1 MAAAPTTQRPTLIVG
16 GVAVRPGDLLRIG
29 PEASV
34 QFRNGSGFVM
44 RLIRVPEWTTYRG
57 WTWLDGYQ
65 LDERGEA
72 VARRTI
78 FVQIAGLRV
87 LRRSVALY
95 GGNGSNSAKG
105 SKVGQRR

>member
-1 MAAAPTTQRPTLIVG
+1 MTAAPATQRPTLLVG
-16 GVAVRPGDLLRIG
+16 GVALRPGDLLRIG

-34 QFRNGSGFVM
+34 QFRNGSGFVL
-44 RLIRVPEWTTYRG
+44 RLIRVPDWVTYRG

-65 LDERGEA
+65 LDEHGEA

-87 LRRSVALY
+87 LQRPASRT
-95 GGNGSNSAKG
+95 GGQ
-105 SKVGQRR
+105 VRQRR